1 MAQVQPLAQGNNKQ
15 KHGYKN
21 HRHHVSTNASV
32 HALITPAMGSRLYVD
47 DDGTILLGQPP
58 EVLKGLLLHGISN
71 FDTLVLPD
79 VKEKMVPS
87 PTPWNFHCISFSLSA
102 MDLPI
107 VAGSTWSEKKMT

>member
-1 MAQVQPLAQGNNKQ
+1 MPKGIINKSMAT
-15 KHGYKN
+15 KN
-21 HRHHVSTNASV
+21 HRHPVSTNASV
-32 HALITPAMGSRLYVD
+32 HTLITPAMGSRLYVD

>member
-1 MAQVQPLAQGNNKQ
+1 MAT
-15 KHGYKN
+15 KN
-21 HRHHVSTNASV
+21 HRYPVSAYAGIHT
-32 HALITPAMGSRLYVD
+32 LIKPAMGSRLYED

-87 PTPWNFHCISFSLSA
+87 PTPWNFHCTFSSSSV
-102 MDLPI
+102 MGLPM
-107 VAGSTWSEKKMT
+107 VAGSTWWVKKTI